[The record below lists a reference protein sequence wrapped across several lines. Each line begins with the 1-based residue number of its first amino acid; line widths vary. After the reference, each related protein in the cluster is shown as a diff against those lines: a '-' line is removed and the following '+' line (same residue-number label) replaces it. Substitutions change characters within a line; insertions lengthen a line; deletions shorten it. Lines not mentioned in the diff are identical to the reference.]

1 MSQQPGAVVEELSPN
16 ESANH
21 AAAESVRNHHSSL
34 SRPASISQEQ
44 TTHARYT
51 GFLPVSVDGRLCCFP
66 IPVVKVD
73 LSLFRLFK
81 FVLHSNVRA
90 FEMNPESDAALATKI
105 PRRKKVFQRRLHDQ
119 LSESRM
125 LEVLDRKLQ
134 HPTSL
139 SNQEEDMNNTQS
151 EDEEE
156 LVCVSKMVKVT
167 DGEPVIPKSSKVQVG
182 GVLKTVR
189 YIHIQRAMKPVQHEN
204 QTEH

>member
-1 MSQQPGAVVEELSPN
+1 
-16 ESANH
+16 
-21 AAAESVRNHHSSL
+21 
-34 SRPASISQEQ
+34 
-44 TTHARYT
+44 
-51 GFLPVSVDGRLCCFP
+51 
-66 IPVVKVD
+66 
-73 LSLFRLFK
+73 
-81 FVLHSNVRA
+81 
-90 FEMNPESDAALATKI
+90 
-105 PRRKKVFQRRLHDQ
+105 
-119 LSESRM
+119 M

>member
-1 MSQQPGAVVEELSPN
+1 
-16 ESANH
+16 
-21 AAAESVRNHHSSL
+21 
-34 SRPASISQEQ
+34 
-44 TTHARYT
+44 
-51 GFLPVSVDGRLCCFP
+51 
-66 IPVVKVD
+66 
-73 LSLFRLFK
+73 
-81 FVLHSNVRA
+81 
-90 FEMNPESDAALATKI
+90 MNPESDAALATKI

-125 LEVLDRKLQ
+125 LE
-134 HPTSL
+134 
-139 SNQEEDMNNTQS
+139 EEDMNNTQS